1 MDYYT
6 LMKLNELP
14 QDFWLD
20 TRTDAIESQ
29 KVEYTTRD
37 FRKTL
42 RDTGISYV
50 LYGLTITAD
59 EKVVRDAGIWLDD
72 DARNELMGSIFNSF
86 VHRVSSAIEPNYKR
100 NTHADKRLVSWGAI
114 EHISRKPKLITV
126 KDPDGR
132 VVFIKGTRKP
142 LRKLIF
148 PRVSPHIHA
157 TIAVHPAW
165 EDKFLSC
172 FQRNLC
178 RDHFSLSQDFI
189 NKGMTSWKKQVGDER
204 LVKIWNEYRWSK
216 YCLKQVPHQSQV
228 DDYEKFNT
236 GLFRHNGLTKKPITE
251 TEEDLPMRLTKNAV
265 ITDINQS
272 HSVDAVRLSKDEL
285 PADKSKRVND
295 LKREIDRRLRQNKNL
310 TIVIVE

>member
-1 MDYYT
+1 M
-6 LMKLNELP
+6 E
-14 QDFWLD
+14 
-20 TRTDAIESQ
+20 RE
-29 KVEYTTRD
+29 KVQYTTRD

-42 RDTGISYV
+42 RDTDVSFA

-59 EKVVRDAGIWLDD
+59 EKVVRDAGIWWND
-72 DARNELMGSIFNSF
+72 DARNGLMGNIYYSF

-114 EHISRKPKLITV
+114 EHFSRKLKPVVV

-142 LRKLIF
+142 LRKLIY

-157 TIAVHPAW
+157 TIAVHPDW

-204 LVKIWNEYRWSK
+204 LVKIWDEYVWSK
-216 YCLKQVPHQSQV
+216 YCLKQVPHHSQK
-228 DDYEKFNT
+228 DEYEKSNFGVLT
-236 GLFRHNGLTKKPITE
+236 HNGLT
-251 TEEDLPMRLTKNAV
+251 
-265 ITDINQS
+265 
-272 HSVDAVRLSKDEL
+272 
-285 PADKSKRVND
+285 
-295 LKREIDRRLRQNKNL
+295 RRKTQP
-310 TIVIVE
+310 TQ

>member
-1 MDYYT
+1 MDNYT

-14 QDFWLD
+14 HHFWLD
-20 TRTDAIESQ
+20 TRTDAIERQ
-29 KVEYTTRD
+29 KVEYITRD

-42 RDTGISYV
+42 RDTDVSYV

-72 DARNELMGSIFNSF
+72 DARNELMGNIYNSF
-86 VHRVSSAIEPNYKR
+86 IHRVSSAIESNYKR
-100 NTHADKRLVSWGAI
+100 NTHAHKRFISWGAI
-114 EHISRKPKLITV
+114 EHLSRDKTSYD
-126 KDPDGR
+126 KDGVLVANR
-132 VVFIKGTRKP
+132 VA
-142 LRKLIF
+142 
-148 PRVSPHIHA
+148 PHIHA

-189 NKGMTSWKKQVGDER
+189 DRGMTNWMKQVSSVRLEPVWDEY
-204 LVKIWNEYRWSK
+204 EWSG
-216 YCLKQVPHQSQV
+216 YCLKQVSHHSQI
-228 DDYEKFNT
+228 DDHEKSNT
-236 GLFRHNGLTKKPITE
+236 GLFNHNGLTKKPIIE
-251 TEEDLPMRLTKNAV
+251 PEEDLGMRLTKNAV

-272 HSVDAVRLSKDEL
+272 HRVDAVRLTKDEL
-285 PADKSKRVND
+285 PADKSKRVSD
-295 LKREIDRRLRQNKNL
+295 LKREIDRRLRQNKDL